1 VNRTDDIAPASAAA
15 EQPAV
20 QIPEVST
27 AGLARSAGLIGLA
40 TMTSRVLGLVR
51 EQALAF
57 LFGAGNEMDAFN
69 VAFRIPNL
77 FRDLFAEGAMSAAFV
92 PAFTR
97 RLAFEG
103 RAQAWRLGN
112 HVINVL
118 LVLTLALVV
127 VGVVFARP
135 LVMLFAS
142 DYAAVPG
149 KIELTVEL
157 TRVIFPF
164 LTLVALAA
172 ACMGM
177 LNSLHRFFLPALSPA
192 MFNVATI
199 ACAIGLVPV
208 MPIVALPPIM
218 AIAIGALI
226 GGVGQVALQWPALR
240 REGFRY
246 RPVLDTHDRDMR
258 QVLVLMGPGLVGL
271 AAVQVNLFVNTV
283 LATGQ
288 GTGAVSWLNYA
299 FRLMY
304 MPIGLFGVS
313 VATAALPT
321 LSRQA
326 AERDLAAMRRTVS
339 SGLRMM
345 LMLNVPA
352 TAGLIALAWPII
364 ALIFQHGSFTRADT
378 SATAVALA
386 CYAPGLVGYSVV
398 RFAVPAFYAL
408 HDSRTPVAVSVVT
421 MLLNVALNI
430 ALVRVIGYAG
440 LALGTAGA
448 SLFNA
453 ALLLWLLRG
462 RLDGLD
468 GRRIAVSFAKILVAS
483 LIMGVVVWQANAML
497 ATVMATDTIAA
508 RFVRV
513 SSDIALAL
521 LVLVVAARALRIDEF
536 TEALAIV
543 RRGALGPQP

>member
-1 VNRTDDIAPASAAA
+1 
-15 EQPAV
+15 
-20 QIPEVST
+20 
-27 AGLARSAGLIGLA
+27 
-40 TMTSRVLGLVR
+40 MTSRVLGLVR

-127 VGVVFARP
+127 AGVVFARP

-199 ACAIGLVPV
+199 ACAIALVPV

-246 RPVLDTHDRDMR
+246 RPVLDTRDRDMR

-378 SATAVALA
+378 SATAAALA

-408 HDSRTPVAVSVVT
+408 HDSRTPVVVSVVT

-440 LALGTAGA
+440 LALGTAVA

-453 ALLLWLLRG
+453 ALLLWLLRR

-543 RRGALGPQP
+543 RRGALGTQP

>member
-1 VNRTDDIAPASAAA
+1 
-15 EQPAV
+15 
-20 QIPEVST
+20 
-27 AGLARSAGLIGLA
+27 
-40 TMTSRVLGLVR
+40 MTSRVLGLVR

-97 RLAFEG
+97 RLALEG

-127 VGVVFARP
+127 AGVVFARP

-199 ACAIGLVPV
+199 ACAIALVPV
-208 MPIVALPPIM
+208 MPIMALPPIM

-226 GGVGQVALQWPALR
+226 GGMGQVALQWPALR

-246 RPVLDTHDRDMR
+246 RPVLDTRDRDMR

-378 SATAVALA
+378 SATAAALA

-440 LALGTAGA
+440 LALGTAVA

-453 ALLLWLLRG
+453 ALLLWLLRC
-462 RLDGLD
+462 RLNGLD

-497 ATVMATDTIAA
+497 ATVMAADTIAA

-521 LVLVVAARALRIDEF
+521 LVLVVVARALRIDEF